1 MATPAQS
8 IQPVHTL
15 GGEQNGRVERAGGA
29 GGWSGRVERSR
40 AEQSRAER
48 SGAGGWSGAERS
60 GAERSGAERS
70 GSGAERSGA
79 GAERSGAGAERH
91 ILGLCHLESAP
102 SQPTQLL

>member
-29 GGWSGRVERSR
+29 GGWSGAERSR
-40 AEQSRAER
+40 AER
-48 SGAGGWSGAERS
+48 SGAERS

-70 GSGAERSGA
+70 GAERSGAERSG
-79 GAERSGAGAERH
+79 RH

>member
-29 GGWSGRVERSR
+29 GGWSGRVERS
-40 AEQSRAER
+40 
-48 SGAGGWSGAERS
+48 GAERS

-70 GSGAERSGA
+70 G
-79 GAERSGAGAERH
+79 RH